1 MKMKQFSEYIH
12 SFVLKRFRQNSCDHI
27 ELHKYFRVLFF
38 IMTSFVSEKYV
49 MQINWLH
56 IHCAAS

>member
-1 MKMKQFSEYIH
+1 MKMKQFSEDIH
-12 SFVLKRFRQNSCDHI
+12 SFVLKRFRQTVVITLNYIYISG
-27 ELHKYFRVLFF
+27 FF
-38 IMTSFVSEKYV
+38 SLTSFVSEKYV

>member
-12 SFVLKRFRQNSCDHI
+12 SFVLKRFRQTVVITLNYIYISG
-27 ELHKYFRVLFF
+27 FF
-38 IMTSFVSEKYV
+38 SLTSFVSEKYL